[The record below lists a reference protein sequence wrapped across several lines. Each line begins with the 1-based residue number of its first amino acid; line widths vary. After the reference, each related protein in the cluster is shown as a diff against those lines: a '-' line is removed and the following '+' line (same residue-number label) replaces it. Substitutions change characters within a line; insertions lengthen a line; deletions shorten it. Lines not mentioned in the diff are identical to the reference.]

1 MELAK
6 KIISVIK
13 QNIEWKGEI
22 RLHDHLIDDLN
33 IDSFDR
39 LMIVAALEDEFS
51 IQIEEEVI
59 DPDDVDMLQDLIL
72 AAINDA
78 LAKSQEMASGEMSK
92 LTGGVNIPGLM

>member
-1 MELAK
+1 MELTK

-22 RLHDHLIDDLN
+22 GLQDHLIDDLN

-51 IQIEEEVI
+51 IQIEEDEMRNIQCVSDI
-59 DPDDVDMLQDLIL
+59 VNRLQSLIHY
-72 AAINDA
+72 
-78 LAKSQEMASGEMSK
+78 
-92 LTGGVNIPGLM
+92 